1 MADQTPTPVLPS
13 TADPIPYV
21 PVSWMA
27 VAAATVAS
35 LFVAVLLILG
45 VSGFVNK
52 KPLIMPELLVF
63 PVIGVVLSFAARRM
77 IRNSEGTRTGENL
90 ANTAWWM
97 SLVGGLGYTAYLMAI
112 DYSVRRDAQGEVNR
126 WVENII
132 REDPSDES
140 FNLAFMRTM
149 DPGRR
154 ASLDPRDTAKLRAL
168 FPDQYLMFEQCD
180 LVRVARR
187 NRGDGVCKF
196 EPGGLRDWMYRPSG
210 IDCVFTGT
218 LKCPEGS
225 FPVNVPLRGTDPP
238 PGTEAAG
245 RQWGIFVPS
254 NGFIAAENVTRTR
267 YGWLV
272 RTLERSGGQ
281 FGGEFITAA
290 SNGPAAVPYVYQVM
304 ARPDSDREHW
314 KRLLDSAWARLA
326 VAGGPGFVLPPYT
339 KEYADNVPENL
350 FKLPGRGTPNN
361 DQKKEFMKVWST
373 QGLIP
378 PGGRVKGSPDTAPT
392 IGVTETAIEVRVP
405 CELPMVTSDGFP
417 SAARGRVVV
426 VCTDRGVI
434 EELKRLRAEAR
445 PEEGTAFM
453 PEEFRTRDFKW
464 RVDRVESDLSPVPM
478 AMPRPGEGA
487 GPPGGPPGPGGTGV
501 AQP

>member
-1 MADQTPTPVLPS
+1 MADQTSTPVLPS

-27 VAAATVAS
+27 VAATTVAS

-90 ANTAWWM
+90 ANVAWWM
-97 SLVGGLGYTAYLMAI
+97 CLVGGLGYTAYLWAI
-112 DYSVRRDAQGEVNR
+112 AYSVRRDAQGEVNR
-126 WVENII
+126 WVENVI

-140 FNLAFMRTM
+140 FNLAFMRTL

-168 FPDQYLMFEQCD
+168 FPDQYLMFEKCD
-180 LVRVARR
+180 LVRIARR

-196 EPGGLRDWMYRPSG
+196 EPGGLRDWTYRPSG
-210 IDCVFTGT
+210 IDCVFVGT
-218 LKCPEGS
+218 LKCPEGI
-225 FPVNVPLRGTDPP
+225 FPVNVPLRGMDPP

-245 RQWGIFVPS
+245 RQWGIFVPAS
-254 NGFIAAENVTRTR
+254 GFIVLDKVTCTR
-267 YGWLV
+267 YGWLLRV
-272 RTLERSGGQ
+272 LERSGGQ
-281 FGGEFITAA
+281 SGGEFVTAA
-290 SNGPAAVPYVYQVM
+290 ASGPAAVPYVYQVM
-304 ARPDSDREHW
+304 VRPDSDREHW

-326 VAGGPGFVLPPYT
+326 VAGGPGFVVPPYT
-339 KEYADNVPENL
+339 REYTRDVPEHF
-350 FKLPGRGTPNN
+350 FKLPGGGNPK
-361 DQKKEFMKVWST
+361 DEQKKEFMRIWTT
-373 QGLIP
+373 QGLLP
-378 PGGRVKGSPDTAPT
+378 PGTRLKGSPDTVPA
-392 IGVTETAIEVRVP
+392 IIVTETAIEVRVP
-405 CELPMVTSDGFP
+405 CELPMVTSDGNP
-417 SAARGRVVV
+417 SAARGRAVV

-445 PEEGTAFM
+445 PEEGTSSI
-453 PEEFRTRDFKW
+453 PEEFRTREFKW
-464 RVDRVESDLSPVPM
+464 RVDRVETDLSPVPI
-478 AMPRPGEGA
+478 AMQRPGDG
-487 GPPGGPPGPGGTGV
+487 GPPGGPPGPGGPGMV
-501 AQP
+501 QP